1 MALELYADGYEIDG
15 ALPDMLYRRVLEFL
29 GLEDCFDVEVSVVDE
44 ETIRE
49 LNARTRDTDRVTDV
63 LSFPNL
69 EIRFPFCRSDYAQDV
84 NPDSGNLMLGD
95 IVLCAERARQQAE
108 EYGHSYRRECGYL
121 VLHGLLHLFGYDHE
135 DEQDRARM
143 RAAEEAVLK
152 AADLPRE

>member
-44 ETIRE
+44 ETIRQ

-69 EIRFPFCRSDYAQDV
+69 EIRFPFCRADYAQDV

-135 DEQDRARM
+135 DEQDKARM
-143 RAAEEAVLK
+143 RAAEETVLK